1 MSWQVDLL
9 KRFGRSPA
17 RVTLRLAEIIA
28 SMAFLS
34 RPFQAFRS
42 WSLTRTAPPV
52 PTNGRY
58 AVVAHV
64 FYPDLW
70 PEIVAVWSTLP
81 AGSSLI
87 VTVPSEKAEE
97 VHAVIQGM
105 SLVEVYEYENRGR
118 DLAPFISLLNAGLLD
133 RYSAVLKIHTKKSPH
148 LVKGELRRKLL
159 FSALAGNIDN
169 VRRIIAHFDDPR
181 VGMVGLAPLFRT
193 SRPFWMGNRG
203 NVERLCHRMQPN
215 GEPVLGFFEGSMFW
229 VRPAALTPIRSA
241 ALQTAEFDVEA
252 GQLDGTLHHGLERV
266 IGISVRAAG
275 FDTVSIRGR
284 KLMCGKRSRSVGEAS
299 AARQRHDGQALHR
312 QAVSETP
319 CMGDG

>member
-1 MSWQVDLL
+1 MSWQIDLL
-9 KRFGRSPA
+9 KRFGRTPA
-17 RVTLRLAEIIA
+17 RMTLRLAEVAA
-28 SMAFLS
+28 SLVFLS
-34 RPFQAFRS
+34 RPIQALWS
-42 WSLTRTAPPV
+42 WSLVRTAPSV
-52 PTNGRY
+52 PANGRY

-70 PEIVAVWSTLP
+70 PEIVAVWSTFP

-97 VHAVIQGM
+97 VHALARGM
-105 SLVEVYEYENRGR
+105 SLVEVHEYENRGR
-118 DLAPFISLLNAGLLD
+118 DLAPFISLLNEGILD
-133 RYSAVLKIHTKKSPH
+133 CYDAVLKIHTKKSPH
-148 LVKGELRRKLL
+148 LFKGELRRKLL
-159 FSALAGNIDN
+159 FSALAGSIGN

-193 SRPFWMGNRG
+193 SHPFWMGNRG

-241 ALQTAEFDVEA
+241 AFQTAEFDVEA

-284 KLMCGKRSRSVGEAS
+284 KLMCGKRSTEISCVAQSIVGDKSKNSQQFS
-299 AARQRHDGQALHR
+299 A
-312 QAVSETP
+312 
-319 CMGDG
+319 